1 MVLPKPSI
9 SNNEFLIWQ
18 LLIEER
24 CGLYFRANKSEY
36 LSSKLWQRTKL
47 LGIETYNNY
56 YNYIVFNPG
65 GKQEWEKLIELLVV
79 NETSF
84 FRHSSSFD
92 ALANSIIPKLLKD
105 TSKAKTPIKAWSAG
119 CATGEEAYSI
129 AMTLLDLS
137 EAHNLEVIVLG
148 TDISE
153 LVLEKARNGVYKPTV
168 LKQIPP
174 YYKEKYLD
182 FVKEGVDYLYKIKSK
197 VKSIVKFTKVNLN
210 RLIDYSI
217 PEQDIIFCQNVLI
230 YFQHQ
235 QQIKLITELS
245 QRLTLGGFLFLG
257 PGEVVELKVEG
268 LQKLAIDDCLIY
280 QRIK

>member
-1 MVLPKPSI
+1 

-24 CGLYFRANKSEY
+24 CGLYFRPNKSEY

-65 GKQEWEKLIELLVV
+65 GKQEWEKLVELLVI

-92 ALANSIIPKLLKD
+92 ALANSIVPKLLKD
-105 TSKAKTPIKAWSAG
+105 TSKIRTSIKVWSAG
-119 CATGEEAYSI
+119 CATGEEAYSL

-137 EAHNLEVIVLG
+137 EAYGLEVIVLG

-153 LVLEKARNGVYKPTV
+153 LVLEKARNGVYKPGV

-182 FVKEGVDYLYKIKSK
+182 FVKEGAEYLYKIKSN
-197 VKSIVKFTKVNLN
+197 VKRVVKFTRVNLN

-217 PEQDIIFCQNVLI
+217 SEQDIIFCQNVLI

-245 QRLTLGGFLFLG
+245 QRLNVGGLLFLG
-257 PGEVVELKVEG
+257 PGEVVELKVDG